1 MNRFFI
7 IIIFFSFSSNCFSQN
22 VNMKLIKEYEDT
34 LKIIANDI
42 MFGKT
47 MSDRENA
54 NNGFIKIL
62 KEVLSYEKSFRY
74 KFDSLSTI
82 SILEPEDQSFK
93 LFNWILKSDNGAFK
107 YFALIQYK
115 NKKRGKYE
123 IIELN
128 DNSENIRNPNNL
140 NLDSKNWYGCLYY
153 KIIYIKKSGRKF
165 YTFLG
170 WDGNDGKSTKKII
183 DILIFGGK
191 NKVRFGLP
199 IFKLKDRKTQKRY
212 ILESD
217 SKTTFSLN
225 YNEKNK
231 SIYFNNL
238 IPIKKELKGMEE
250 YYIPEGSFNSFE
262 YVNGKWVFKDDI
274 DAKGK
279 GNTLKNKNP
288 KLGLI
293 NR

>member
-262 YVNGKWVFKDDI
+262 YVNGKWVFKEDI

-279 GNTLKNKNP
+279 GNTLKNKKL

>member
-1 MNRFFI
+1 MNRF
-7 IIIFFSFSSNCFSQN
+7 IIIFIFLSFSSNCFSQN
-22 VNMKLIKEYEDT
+22 VNFKLIKEYEDT
-34 LKIIANDI
+34 LKIIANNI
-42 MFGKT
+42 MFGEN
-47 MSDRENA
+47 MSDRNNA

-62 KEVLSYEKSFRY
+62 KEVLSYEKSFKY
-74 KFDSLSTI
+74 SFDSLTTI
-82 SILEPEDQSFK
+82 SILQPEDQSFK
-93 LFNWILKSDNGAFK
+93 LFNWILKSDNGSFK

-123 IIELN
+123 IIELI
-128 DNSENIRNPNNL
+128 DNSENIRNPNDL
-140 NLDSKNWYGCLYY
+140 NLDSKSWYGCLYY

-165 YTFLG
+165 YTLLG

-183 DILIFGGK
+183 DVLIFGGK
-191 NKVRFGLP
+191 NKAKFGLP
-199 IFKLKDRKTQKRY
+199 IFKLNDRKTQKRY

-262 YVNGKWVFKDDI
+262 YLNGKWIFKEDI
-274 DAKGK
+274 DAKGN
-279 GNTLKNKNP
+279 GNSLKNKKP

>member
-1 MNRFFI
+1 
-7 IIIFFSFSSNCFSQN
+7 
-22 VNMKLIKEYEDT
+22 MKLIKEYEDT

-231 SIYFNNL
+231 SIYFN
-238 IPIKKELKGMEE
+238 
-250 YYIPEGSFNSFE
+250 
-262 YVNGKWVFKDDI
+262 I
-274 DAKGK
+274 D
-279 GNTLKNKNP
+279 
-288 KLGLI
+288 
-293 NR
+293 

>member
-93 LFNWILKSDNGAFK
+93 LFNWF
-107 YFALIQYK
+107 
-115 NKKRGKYE
+115 
-123 IIELN
+123 LN
-128 DNSENIRNPNNL
+128 RIMERLNISP
-140 NLDSKNWYGCLYY
+140 
-153 KIIYIKKSGRKF
+153 
-165 YTFLG
+165 
-170 WDGNDGKSTKKII
+170 
-183 DILIFGGK
+183 
-191 NKVRFGLP
+191 
-199 IFKLKDRKTQKRY
+199 
-212 ILESD
+212 
-217 SKTTFSLN
+217 
-225 YNEKNK
+225 
-231 SIYFNNL
+231 
-238 IPIKKELKGMEE
+238 
-250 YYIPEGSFNSFE
+250 
-262 YVNGKWVFKDDI
+262 
-274 DAKGK
+274 
-279 GNTLKNKNP
+279 
-288 KLGLI
+288 
-293 NR
+293 

>member
-262 YVNGKWVFKDDI
+262 YVNGKWVFKEDI

-279 GNTLKNKNP
+279 GNTLKNKKP

>member
-199 IFKLKDRKTQKRY
+199 IFKLKDRK

-262 YVNGKWVFKDDI
+262 YVNGKWVFKEDI

-279 GNTLKNKNP
+279 GNTLKNKKP